1 MMKQRVLSLD
11 KRSDIPLYRQI
22 YRQID
27 EGRRSGS
34 LPIGTLLPSMNEL
47 ADSYGISRETVKKA
61 YNLLCRDG
69 VVSARQGK
77 GFYVAEPA
85 SGAEKKILVLIDKQS
100 IYNQLM
106 LQSFQERLSG
116 KAHLTILLHNQD
128 LSLLE
133 HYLDNSLDQYDYY
146 IISPHFPLDKK
157 SQARAVRQLRRI
169 PNRKLIMVDNWLREV
184 PGNYGVVY
192 QDFRHD
198 AESGLR
204 EGAEDIL
211 SSGCLKVIV
220 LPASLYGKVILKGV
234 EEFAAKLGVEVSVSS
249 SVPKTVRKGDVFLVL
264 NSQLD
269 SGLALLSRRVRES
282 GLEIGKDVRVISY
295 NEFPLNEIVLG
306 GLTTIS
312 TDFAAMGAAVAD
324 MVLGGELK
332 KIHNPF
338 RMTRRQTF

>member
-1 MMKQRVLSLD
+1 MKESVLSLD

-22 YRQID
+22 YRQIED
-27 EGRRSGS
+27 GRRSGKLLS
-34 LPIGTLLPSMNEL
+34 GELLPSMNEI
-47 ADSYGISRETVKKA
+47 AEQYSISRETVKKA

-69 VVSARQGK
+69 ILTPRQGK
-77 GFYVAEPA
+77 GFYVAEA
-85 SGAEKKILVLIDKQS
+85 SGGAEKNVLVLIDKQS

-106 LQSFQERLSG
+106 LQSLQEGLGG
-116 KAHLTILLHNQD
+116 KARLTILLHNQN
-128 LSLLE
+128 LALLE
-133 HYLDNSLDQYDYY
+133 YYLDNSLDMYDYY
-146 IISPHFPLDKK
+146 IVSPHFPLDKA
-157 SQARAVRQLRRI
+157 SQAKAVRQLRRI

-198 AESGLR
+198 TEQGLS

-211 SSGCLKVIV
+211 RSGRLKVIV
-220 LPASLYGKVILKGV
+220 LPASLYGKIIMKSVK
-234 EEFAAKLGVEVSVSS
+234 EFTTRLGVELSAFS
-249 SVPKTVRKGDVFLVL
+249 SVPKKVEKGDIFLVL

-282 GLEIGKDVRVISY
+282 GLKIGRDVRVISY

-312 TDFAAMGAAVAD
+312 TDFAEMGRSVAE
-324 MVLGGELK
+324 MVLGGEMK

-338 RMTRRQTF
+338 RMTRRETF

>member
-1 MMKQRVLSLD
+1 MKNRVLSLD

-22 YRQID
+22 YRQIE
-27 EGRRSGS
+27 EGRRSGA
-34 LPIGTLLPSMNEL
+34 LPAGTILPSMNEL
-47 ADSYGISRETVKKA
+47 ADSHEISRETVKKA

-69 VVSARQGK
+69 IVVSRQGK
-77 GFYVAEPA
+77 GFYVAEPSA
-85 SGAEKKILVLIDKQS
+85 GAEKKILVLIDKQS

-106 LQSFQERLSG
+106 LQSLQERLAG
-116 KAHLTILLHNQD
+116 RAHLTILLHNQD
-128 LSLLE
+128 LGLLE
-133 HYLDNSLDQYDYY
+133 YYLDSSLDMYDYY
-146 IISPHFPLDKK
+146 LVSPHFPLDKV
-157 SQARAVRQLRRI
+157 SQTRAVRQLKRI

-198 AESGLR
+198 AENGLM
-204 EGAEDIL
+204 EGADDIL
-211 SSGCLKVIV
+211 RSGRLKVIV
-220 LPASLYGKVILKGV
+220 LPASLYGKVILRSV
-234 EEFAAKLGVEVSVSS
+234 REFAERLGVGVSVSS
-249 SVPKTVRKGDVFLVL
+249 SVPPKVEKGDVFLVL

-269 SGLALLSRRVRES
+269 SGLALLSRRVSDS
-282 GLEIGKDVRVISY
+282 GLEVGKDVRVISY

-312 TDFAAMGAAVAD
+312 TDFAAMGTTVAD
-324 MVLGGELK
+324 MVLGGEMK

>member
-1 MMKQRVLSLD
+1 MKESVLSLD

-22 YRQID
+22 YRQIED
-27 EGRRSGS
+27 GRRSGKLLS
-34 LPIGTLLPSMNEL
+34 GELLPSMNEI
-47 ADSYGISRETVKKA
+47 AEQYSISRETVKKA

-69 VVSARQGK
+69 ILIPRQGK
-77 GFYVAEPA
+77 GFYVAEA
-85 SGAEKKILVLIDKQS
+85 SGGAEKNVLVLIDKQS

-106 LQSFQERLSG
+106 LQSLQESLGG
-116 KAHLTILLHNQD
+116 KARLTILLHNQN
-128 LSLLE
+128 LALLE
-133 HYLDNSLDQYDYY
+133 YYLDNSLDMYDYY
-146 IISPHFPLDKK
+146 IVSPHFPLDKA
-157 SQARAVRQLRRI
+157 SQVKAVRQLRRI

-198 AESGLR
+198 TEQGLS

-211 SSGCLKVIV
+211 RSGRLKVIV
-220 LPASLYGKVILKGV
+220 LPASLYGKIIMKSVR
-234 EEFAAKLGVEVSVSS
+234 EFTTRLGVELSTFS
-249 SVPKTVRKGDVFLVL
+249 SVPKKVEKGDIFLVL

-282 GLEIGKDVRVISY
+282 GLKIGRDVRVISY

-312 TDFAAMGAAVAD
+312 TDFAEMGRSVAE
-324 MVLGGELK
+324 MVLGGEMK

-338 RMTRRQTF
+338 RMTRRETF